1 MIAAIPDDEWTPI
14 PYFLDGADVAETTYR
29 PFGKK
34 GQPCRLIVRR
44 VRPTPGTQLALFVE
58 FSYHAFITDR
68 AGDTLVLEADHR
80 RHAEI
85 ENAIRDLKYGVG
97 LNHMPSGRFG
107 ANAAWL
113 AFNVIAHNLMRW
125 LTRIALG
132 EKLLSTGTIRR
143 RFLRVPGH
151 LTRRSRGT
159 QLHLARRW
167 PWREAFL
174 GAITHIHRIEVCR
187 T

>member
-1 MIAAIPDDEWTPI
+1 
-14 PYFLDGADVAETTYR
+14 V
-29 PFGKK
+29 
-34 GQPCRLIVRR
+34 CRLIVRR
-44 VRPTPGTQLALFVE
+44 VRPTPGSQLALFTN

-68 AGDTLVLEADHR
+68 LSDTRFLEADHR
-80 RHAEI
+80 RHAEV

-125 LTRIALG
+125 TTRIALG
-132 EKLLSTGTIRR
+132 ETLLATDTIRR
-143 RFLRVPGH
+143 RFIRIPGH
-151 LTRRSRGT
+151 LTRRSRRT

-167 PWREAFL
+167 PWRHAFL
-174 GAITHIHRIEVCR
+174 AGVARIRRIEVSR